1 MTSSTRGNLEDSF
14 QIGVALFTIN
24 IINSYVANVI
34 TRALLFQKR
43 YVVG

>member
-14 QIGVALFTIN
+14 QIVVALFTISV
-24 IINSYVANVI
+24 INSYVANVV

-43 YVVG
+43 YIVG